1 MCGRAGDGVA
11 ASPWASVRCG
21 WQLVEAVAVRPDAAV
36 SFNTRAGGAGGGLA
50 ANLLFPRP
58 LLAQLV
64 GVASPFGGELE
75 EQGAATG
82 VFGLFGGASAFVRV
96 LVVET
101 SERHG
106 S

>member
-1 MCGRAGDGVA
+1 MGALLSGCGHLR
-11 ASPWASVRCG
+11 R
-21 WQLVEAVAVRPDAAV
+21 
-36 SFNTRAGGAGGGLA
+36 
-50 ANLLFPRP
+50 LLT
-58 LLAQLV
+58 QLV